1 MSLFSWIRICIGLT
15 FVCGVV
21 YSLWVMSTQLSKI
34 SNIIVHEH
42 TRSRNNEAYTKKIAY
57 QLNQLIDATM
67 DDEDD
72 DVEPQKVVRPEEPS
86 SFQNRLRTDLD
97 TIDEEVPD
105 MIDTKEVDHQMC
117 YSEPAKNK
125 NDCYSPA
132 LSDSS
137 SWSESSVSQGQEQE
151 QGQEQGQ
158 IEETPEEHRSSQS
171 MTNDGLP
178 LAGFY
183 QIPMTQTSQAHSPD
197 FFNMLQLIGNSMYA
211 NRRDGPVY
219 ESLEPAEIIVDDL
232 TLGRV
237 ATGEYDRSPNDLIGE
252 SVVFGE
258 TIELIGIDG
267 IDEYVVSG
275 TDQDEVVQVVQDET
289 IQDGVVD
296 VDVSGTVQ
304 DETVQDETVQD
315 ETVQDGVVDVSGTVQ
330 DETVQDDVNS
340 ESSEEEADLSKL
352 TKKELQALV
361 ANKGLHTAPSRL
373 NRTDLVAILTENRN
387 SV

>member
-1 MSLFSWIRICIGLT
+1 
-15 FVCGVV
+15 
-21 YSLWVMSTQLSKI
+21 MSTQLSKI

-137 SWSESSVSQGQEQE
+137 SWSESSVSQGQEQD
-151 QGQEQGQ
+151 QGQ

-178 LAGFY
+178 LAGFYQIPMTQTY

-219 ESLEPAEIIVDDL
+219 ESLEPAEIIVD
-232 TLGRV
+232 G
-237 ATGEYDRSPNDLIGE
+237 SPNDLIGE

-304 DETVQDETVQD
+304 DETVQDEVVQDGVVDVDVSGTVQD
-315 ETVQDGVVDVSGTVQ
+315 ETVQDETVQDETVQ

-387 SV
+387 MV